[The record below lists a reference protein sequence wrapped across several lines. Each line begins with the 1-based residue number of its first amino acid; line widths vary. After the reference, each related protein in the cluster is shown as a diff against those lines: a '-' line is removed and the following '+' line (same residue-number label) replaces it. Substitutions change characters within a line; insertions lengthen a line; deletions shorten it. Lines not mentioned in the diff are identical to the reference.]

1 MESKAK
7 DGLRNMIRMLIIQL
21 YKSNKH
27 AQVKVNEGIK
37 RRSNNT
43 LNVLLSEFGQLHV
56 VHNTFRR
63 VHQKY
68 NIAFNLTLD

>member
-7 DGLRNMIRMLIIQL
+7 DGLRNMIRMIIIQL

-37 RRSNNT
+37 RRINNT
-43 LNVLLSEFGQLHV
+43 LNALLSEFGQLHV
-56 VHNTFRR
+56 HNTFRR
-63 VHQKY
+63 VRQKY
-68 NIAFNLTLD
+68 DVAFNLNLD